1 MANRKQPFG
10 YKMEQ
15 GQIVA
20 HLREAEVV
28 RMIFAQYNSGASMG
42 ALAQML
48 NKQDI
53 PYEDGKLWNKN
64 MAARILADKR
74 YLGAGGYP
82 VIMDDDSFQKAREKR
97 EKKQCPVQKTAAQK
111 VLRRLSGQAVSAQVE
126 RRVMEKEKRGF
137 MEQQRKENSEMA
149 RRIDSASA
157 AMERITAAL
166 TQWDEM
172 LIRQIV
178 DTVRVASAEEIVVTL
193 KNGEEIGQSL
203 M

>member
-1 MANRKQPFG
+1 MN
-10 YKMEQ
+10 
-15 GQIVA
+15 
-20 HLREAEVV
+20 EA
-28 RMIFAQYNSGASMG
+28 A
-42 ALAQML
+42 ML
-48 NKQDI
+48 
-53 PYEDGKLWNKN
+53 
-64 MAARILADKR
+64 
-74 YLGAGGYP
+74 
-82 VIMDDDSFQKAREKR
+82 
-97 EKKQCPVQKTAAQK
+97 
-111 VLRRLSGQAVSAQVE
+111 
-126 RRVMEKEKRGF
+126 KEKRGF

>member
-126 RRVMEKEKRGF
+126 RRVMEMLFPVTPVNAAGLSRALRASLQTRNIAVTCCCKKHT
-137 MEQQRKENSEMA
+137 
-149 RRIDSASA
+149 SA
-157 AMERITAAL
+157 
-166 TQWDEM
+166 
-172 LIRQIV
+172 IV
-178 DTVRVASAEEIVVTL
+178 
-193 KNGEEIGQSL
+193 
-203 M
+203 

>member
-1 MANRKQPFG
+1 
-10 YKMEQ
+10 
-15 GQIVA
+15 
-20 HLREAEVV
+20 
-28 RMIFAQYNSGASMG
+28 
-42 ALAQML
+42 
-48 NKQDI
+48 
-53 PYEDGKLWNKN
+53 
-64 MAARILADKR
+64 
-74 YLGAGGYP
+74 
-82 VIMDDDSFQKAREKR
+82 
-97 EKKQCPVQKTAAQK
+97 
-111 VLRRLSGQAVSAQVE
+111 
-126 RRVMEKEKRGF
+126 